1 MTLAAIANLG
11 ATHTEL
17 GNHSEALALLTE
29 AVARYRR
36 SLGDSHPNTLL
47 AMQAH
52 TTDSPAFETLAED

>member
-47 AMQAH
+47 AM
-52 TTDSPAFETLAED
+52 